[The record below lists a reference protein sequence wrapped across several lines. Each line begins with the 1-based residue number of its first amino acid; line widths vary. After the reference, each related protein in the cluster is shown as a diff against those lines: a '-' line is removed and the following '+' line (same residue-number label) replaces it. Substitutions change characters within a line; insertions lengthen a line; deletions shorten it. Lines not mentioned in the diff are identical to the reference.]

1 MAKFWEY
8 KLKAEM
14 LCLGERVKKAT
25 FRPSVRTIPS
35 TQISGALRHT
45 LGRDEVWAIGYFDED
60 YLKAPKIRHMVY
72 APRDVATGV
81 SKIPLI
87 AEVLEDVRGRVFI
100 EAWAEEPEAKYQR
113 IKLVLGAFRSKGLG
127 RCTLCYSPRPVD
139 MTLRQ
144 GELLSRLPEE
154 DRAKVGIE
162 EVIKPLYGY
171 LFKPDPDPARYAIG
185 GHYVRALLEGS
196 IVRGYA
202 FIVR

>member
-1 MAKFWEY
+1 MARFWEY
-8 KLKAEM
+8 KLKAEI

-35 TQISGALRHT
+35 TQISGALRAV
-45 LGRDEVWAIGYFDED
+45 LGREVWAIGYFDED
-60 YLKAPKIRHMVY
+60 YLKAPKVRHIVH

-87 AEVLEDVRGRVFI
+87 VEVLADVRGRVFV
-100 EAWAEEPEAKYQR
+100 EAWAEEPEVEHQR
-113 IKLVLGAFRSKGLG
+113 IELVLGAFRSKGLG
-127 RCTLCYSPRPVD
+127 RCSLCYSPRPVD
-139 MTLRQ
+139 MGDRQ

-154 DRAKVGIE
+154 DKGRIGIK

-171 LFKPDPDPARYAIG
+171 LFKPDSDPAQYAIG

>member
-1 MAKFWEY
+1 MARFWEY
-8 KLKAEM
+8 KLKAEI

-35 TQISGALRHT
+35 TQISGALRAV
-45 LGRDEVWAIGYFDED
+45 LGREVWAIGYFDED
-60 YLKAPKIRHMVY
+60 YLKAPKVRHMVH

-87 AEVLEDVRGRVFI
+87 VEVLEDVRGRVFI
-100 EAWAEEPEAKYQR
+100 EAWAEEPEAEHQR
-113 IKLVLGAFRSKGLG
+113 IELVLGAFRSKGLG
-127 RCTLCYSPRPVD
+127 HCTLCYSPRPVD
-139 MTLRQ
+139 TDVRQ
-144 GELLSRLPEE
+144 GKLLSRLLEE
-154 DRAKVGIE
+154 EKEKVGIE

-171 LFKPDPDPARYAIG
+171 LFKPDPDPAQYAIG